1 MSRDKDKAYL
11 RAGELAQLAEVSTD
25 TLRHYERKGL
35 LAAPRRSVNGYR
47 EYPKSAL
54 GRVRLVRR
62 ALEIG
67 FTLDELSRV
76 LGVRDR
82 GGAPCRQVRA
92 LAGEKL
98 REVETRLAELVE
110 LRNELR
116 KLLIDWDEVLAK
128 TSSSGRADLLKSL
141 AANTPPKRV
150 RSSALIASPVNR
162 KKKRKE
168 LQQ

>member
-35 LAAPRRSVNGYR
+35 LATPCRSVNGYR
-47 EYPKSAL
+47 EYPKNAL
-54 GRVRLVRR
+54 FRVQLIRR

-76 LGVRDR
+76 LSVLDR
-82 GGAPCRQVRA
+82 GGAPCREVRA

-98 REVETRLAELVE
+98 RKVEARLAELVE
-110 LRNELR
+110 LRNDLR
-116 KLLIDWDEVLAK
+116 RLLVDWDSVLSK
-128 TSSSGRADLLKSL
+128 TSSSERADLLESL

-150 RSSALIASPVNR
+150 RSSTLMSR
-162 KKKRKE
+162 H
-168 LQQ
+168 

>member
-128 TSSSGRADLLKSL
+128 TSSSKRADLLESL

-150 RSSALIASPVNR
+150 RSSALIASPVKR
-162 KKKRKE
+162 KMKRKE
-168 LQQ
+168 LPQ